1 MGVCHVVSMTIVP
14 GRYLRWC
21 GTCVFDGPSRKLPA
35 VRSSSAPKM
44 LGASGRGR
52 HIHSIEPSGA
62 IRQLFSQ
69 SEMNP

>member
-1 MGVCHVVSMTIVP
+1 
-14 GRYLRWC
+14 
-21 GTCVFDGPSRKLPA
+21 
-35 VRSSSAPKM
+35 M